1 MSLNLSFA
9 TNQSFIITVVYL
21 YLSFIVLYL
30 ILVPLLTCTYDRQNQ
45 QYNNRTSCCDTCC
58 CIFYY
63 FLQFIFFLSILV
75 VFFLKL
81 MGPVIL
87 IYDLIEVGRAHL
99 ANSSTQTAYY
109 ALSIIAIFGSF
120 IIFIVIYIVSH
131 FCCKN

>member
-1 MSLNLSFA
+1 
-9 TNQSFIITVVYL
+9 
-21 YLSFIVLYL
+21 
-30 ILVPLLTCTYDRQNQ
+30 
-45 QYNNRTSCCDTCC
+45 
-58 CIFYY
+58 
-63 FLQFIFFLSILV
+63 
-75 VFFLKL
+75 